1 MNLNDINKVQVPRK
15 RRKRVGRGEGSGVGK
30 TCGRGMKGHKS
41 RSGYSRTYGH
51 EGGQMPL
58 FRRLPKRGFTNA
70 RFKVEYEVVNLADLK
85 AFDEGATVDLEAL
98 KAKGLIPRKSRRV
111 KILAKGEID
120 RSLKVVAHKFSA
132 AASAAITAAGGTV
145 EELSS

>member
-1 MNLNDINKVQVPRK
+1 
-15 RRKRVGRGEGSGVGK
+15 
-30 TCGRGMKGHKS
+30 
-41 RSGYSRTYGH
+41 
-51 EGGQMPL
+51 MPL